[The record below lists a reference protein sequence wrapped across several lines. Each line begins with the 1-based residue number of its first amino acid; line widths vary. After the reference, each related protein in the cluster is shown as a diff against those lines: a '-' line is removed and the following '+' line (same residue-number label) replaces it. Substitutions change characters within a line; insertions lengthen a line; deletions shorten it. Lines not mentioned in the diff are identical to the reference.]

1 VHVESDQPFKLALVR
16 WVVDGVGHSRL
27 APPIPLVVAFVLQSS
42 GEMKAMPAQIAA
54 ARSDHG
60 ASYVNCP
67 ARVSGLSRERRR
79 GGEGG
84 GGGGGGEAAAEAE
97 GR

>member
-1 VHVESDQPFKLALVR
+1 MHVESDQPFKLALVR
-16 WVVDGVGHSRL
+16 WVVDGVGSRL
-27 APPIPLVVAFVLQSS
+27 APPIPMAAAFVLQPS

-67 ARVSGLSRERRR
+67 ARVSGLSWECTLQSYTQCNT
-79 GGEGG
+79 ECNTLVMV
-84 GGGGGGEAAAEAE
+84 
-97 GR
+97 